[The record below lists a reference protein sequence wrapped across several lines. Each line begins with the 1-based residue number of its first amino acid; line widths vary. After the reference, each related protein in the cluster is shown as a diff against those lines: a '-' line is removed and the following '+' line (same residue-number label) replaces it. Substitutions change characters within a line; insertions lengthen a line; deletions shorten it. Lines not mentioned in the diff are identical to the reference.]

1 MRTVTPLDRPNQSSR
16 RRQEQ
21 LLFLRYQRDGD
32 PAAREQLVRQF
43 LPLARKLARRYERA
57 SEPLDDLIQVASL
70 ALVKAIDRYD
80 ATRGDAFTSYA
91 VPTILGELKRYFRD
105 SGWALHVP
113 RGMQEL
119 VLRVNSAVELL
130 ARELGRSPS
139 PQQVAIKLDVPV
151 EDVLQAMEASSAYD
165 TMSLDAP
172 RKTSDDTNGTI
183 AESFGREDDRFEF
196 VEDSASIQ
204 RGLKALPERE
214 RRIIY
219 LRFAEGLTQAE
230 IARRVGL
237 SQMHVSRLIRRS
249 VDRIRRLAV
258 VA

>member
-113 RGMQEL
+113 RGMQ
-119 VLRVNSAVELL
+119 
-130 ARELGRSPS
+130 
-139 PQQVAIKLDVPV
+139 
-151 EDVLQAMEASSAYD
+151 SSCCA
-165 TMSLDAP
+165 
-172 RKTSDDTNGTI
+172 
-183 AESFGREDDRFEF
+183 
-196 VEDSASIQ
+196 
-204 RGLKALPERE
+204 
-214 RRIIY
+214 
-219 LRFAEGLTQAE
+219 
-230 IARRVGL
+230 
-237 SQMHVSRLIRRS
+237 
-249 VDRIRRLAV
+249 
-258 VA
+258 